1 MSTFF
6 SITKTKRDAQD
17 DQSNFVRPVLD
28 TEYRV

>member
-6 SITKTKRDAQD
+6 SITKRDAQD